1 MKVLSLVGLFALFLS
16 PLQAQEQKD
25 VAVTQLLST
34 TRTSSGQP
42 IGLPQKDAQIVASV
56 YDVMPGATLPVHN
69 HPHPR
74 YGYVLAGILRVTN
87 IDTGQIDTYTHGSF
101 FLEPVGQWHV
111 GTSIGGEPLKL
122 LVIDVAE
129 EGQSNVVSLK

>member
-1 MKVLSLVGLFALFLS
+1 MKLLSLVGLFALFMS

-25 VAVTQLLST
+25 VTVTQLLST

-56 YDVMPGATLPVHN
+56 YDAVPGTTLPVHN
-69 HPHPR
+69 HPYPR

-87 IDTGQIDTYTHGSF
+87 IDAGQTDTYQHGTF
-101 FLEPVGQWHV
+101 FLKPVGQWHFR
-111 GTSIGGEPLKL
+111 TSIGGEPLKL
-122 LVIDVAE
+122 
-129 EGQSNVVSLK
+129 

>member
-1 MKVLSLVGLFALFLS
+1 LNKTLKQEKAMKVLSLVGLFALFLS

-56 YDVMPGATLPVHN
+56 YDVGPGTTVPVHN
-69 HPHPR
+69 HPYPR
-74 YGYVLAGILRVTN
+74 YGYVLAGILPPH
-87 IDTGQIDTYTHGSF
+87 Q
-101 FLEPVGQWHV
+101 PCQ
-111 GTSIGGEPLKL
+111 
-122 LVIDVAE
+122 VIDGIHWLGRLGTPGTRQRSRTE
-129 EGQSNVVSLK
+129 SRR